1 MSMRVSTA
9 GMHAATL
16 GLLLDAQ
23 ARLARTQEQ
32 IASGRRINSPADD
45 PIGATRI
52 ESLTRQIEAGRQY
65 ARNADAAANR
75 LQFEEQALA
84 DLGGALNRVRELVL
98 QASNATTDPASRAM
112 IRAEVAGRVQEMID
126 IANRQDGQGEY
137 LFAGLSTQTRPFE
150 RTDAGVVYRGD
161 QGQRFQSVGAT
172 QRVADGDSGDAV
184 FGRVPGG
191 NGAFVTGPAAGN
203 SGSGVIG
210 VGNVLDPSAWPGGA
224 FTLRFVAADAWE
236 VVDAATPVPN
246 VVASGAYVSGQ
257 AVEFAG
263 ISVVVSGQPAA
274 GDSFS
279 VTEAGRV
286 GFFAALDGL
295 VATLGSSTATP
306 AEQAQFQS
314 RIAGGLA
321 QLDQSLEHLQKVRA
335 GVGVRLGTIENAV
348 AAQEDLEI
356 DLQSIVSSIRDLDY
370 AEAVSRLNQQY
381 VALQAAQQSLA
392 RVGQLSLFDY
402 L

>member
-1 MSMRVSTA
+1 MSLRISTA
-9 GMHAATL
+9 GMQAAML
-16 GLLLDAQ
+16 GSLLDAQ

-52 ESLTRQIEAGRQY
+52 EALTRQIEAGRQY

-75 LQFEEQALA
+75 LKFEEQALA
-84 DLGGALNRVRELVL
+84 DLGNSLNRVRELVL
-98 QASNATTDPASRAM
+98 QASNATVDPASRAM
-112 IRAEVAGRVQEMID
+112 IRAEVAGRVQEMLD

-137 LFAGLSTQTRPFE
+137 LFAGLASRSQPFE
-150 RTDAGVVYRGD
+150 RSDAGVVYRGD
-161 QGQRFQSVGAT
+161 QGQRFQGVGAT
-172 QRVADGDSGDAV
+172 QRVADGDSGEAV

-191 NGAFVTGPAAGN
+191 NGTFVTRPSVGN
-203 SGSGVIG
+203 TGTGVIG
-210 VGNVLDPSAWPGGA
+210 VGNVLDPAAWPGGA

-236 VVDAATPVPN
+236 VVDSAAPVPN
-246 VVASGAYVSGQ
+246 VVASGAYASGQ
-257 AVEFAG
+257 AIEFAG
-263 ISVVVSGQPAA
+263 ISVEVSGQPAA
-274 GDSFS
+274 GDSFA
-279 VTEAGRV
+279 VTDAGRV
-286 GFFAALDGL
+286 GMFAALDEL
-295 VATLGSSTATP
+295 VATLDASTATP
-306 AEQAQFQS
+306 AERAQFQS

-321 QLDQSLEHLQKVRA
+321 QLDQSLGHLQQVRA
-335 GVGVRLGTIENAV
+335 GVGVRLGTIEDAV

-356 DLQSIVSSIRDLDY
+356 DLQSLLSSIRDLDY

>member
-1 MSMRVSTA
+1 MSLRISTA
-9 GMHAATL
+9 GMQAAML
-16 GLLLDAQ
+16 GSLLDAQ

-52 ESLTRQIEAGRQY
+52 EALTRQIEAGRQY

-75 LQFEEQALA
+75 LRFEEQALA
-84 DLGGALNRVRELVL
+84 DLGNSLNRVRELVL
-98 QASNATTDPASRAM
+98 QASNATVDPASRAM
-112 IRAEVAGRVQEMID
+112 IRAEVAGRVQEMLD

-137 LFAGLSTQTRPFE
+137 LFAGLASRTQPFE

-161 QGQRFQSVGAT
+161 QGQRFQAVGAT

-191 NGAFVTGPAAGN
+191 NGTFVTGAAAGN
-203 SGSGVIG
+203 TGTGVIG
-210 VGNVLDPSAWPGGA
+210 VGSVLDPAAWPGGA
-224 FTLRFVAADAWE
+224 FTLRFVAQDAWE
-236 VVDAATPVPN
+236 VVDSAAPVPN
-246 VVASGAYVSGQ
+246 VVASGAYASGQ
-257 AVEFAG
+257 AIEFAG
-263 ISVVVSGQPAA
+263 ISVEVSGQPDA
-274 GDSFS
+274 GDSFP
-279 VTEAGRV
+279 VTDAGRV
-286 GFFAALDGL
+286 GLFAALDEL
-295 VATLGSSTATP
+295 VATLAAGTATP
-306 AEQAQFQS
+306 AERSQFQS

-321 QLDQSLEHLQKVRA
+321 QLDQSLGHLQQVRA
-335 GVGVRLGTIENAV
+335 DVGVRLGTIDGAV

-356 DLQSIVSSIRDLDY
+356 DLQSLLSSIRDLDY
-370 AEAVSRLNQQY
+370 AEAVSRLNQQF

-392 RVGQLSLFDY
+392 RVGRLSLFDY

>member
-65 ARNADAAANR
+65 SRNAAAAANR

-98 QASNATTDPASRAM
+98 QASNATTDPASRDM

-137 LFAGLSTQTRPFE
+137 LFAGLATQTRPFE

-161 QGQRFQSVGAT
+161 QGQRFQAVGAT

-191 NGAFVTGPAAGN
+191 NGTFVTESAAGN
-203 SGSGVIG
+203 TGTGVIG

-224 FTLRFVAADAWE
+224 FTLRFVASGAWE

-257 AVEFAG
+257 AIEFAG
-263 ISVVVSGQPAA
+263 ISVEVSGQPAA

-279 VTEAGRV
+279 VTDAGRV
-286 GFFAALDGL
+286 GFFAALDAL

-321 QLDQSLEHLQKVRA
+321 QLDQSLEHLQQVRA

-370 AEAVSRLNQQY
+370 AEAVSRLNQQF

>member
-1 MSMRVSTA
+1 MSLRISTA
-9 GMHAATL
+9 GMQAAML
-16 GLLLDAQ
+16 GSLLDAQ

-52 ESLTRQIEAGRQY
+52 EALTRQIEAGRQY

-75 LQFEEQALA
+75 LRFEEQALA
-84 DLGGALNRVRELVL
+84 DLGNSLNRVRELVL
-98 QASNATTDPASRAM
+98 QASNATVDPASRAM
-112 IRAEVAGRVQEMID
+112 IRAEVAGRVQEMLD

-137 LFAGLSTQTRPFE
+137 LFAGLASRTQPFE

-161 QGQRFQSVGAT
+161 QGQRFQAVGAT

-191 NGAFVTGPAAGN
+191 NGTFVTGAAAGN
-203 SGSGVIG
+203 TGTGVIG
-210 VGNVLDPSAWPGGA
+210 VGSVLDPAAWPGGA
-224 FTLRFVAADAWE
+224 FTLRFVAPDAWE
-236 VVDAATPVPN
+236 VVDSAAPVPN
-246 VVASGAYVSGQ
+246 VVASGAYASGQ
-257 AVEFAG
+257 AIEFAG
-263 ISVVVSGQPAA
+263 ISVEVSGQPDA

-279 VTEAGRV
+279 VTDAGRV
-286 GFFAALDGL
+286 GLFAALDEL
-295 VATLGSSTATP
+295 VATLAAGTATP
-306 AEQAQFQS
+306 AERSQFQS

-321 QLDQSLEHLQKVRA
+321 QLDQSLGHLQQVRA
-335 GVGVRLGTIENAV
+335 DVGVRLGTIDGAV

-356 DLQSIVSSIRDLDY
+356 DLQSLLSSIRDLDY
-370 AEAVSRLNQQY
+370 AEAVSRLNQQF

-392 RVGQLSLFDY
+392 RVGRLSLFDY

>member
-1 MSMRVSTA
+1 MTMRVSTA

-32 IASGRRINSPADD
+32 IASGKRINSPADD

-52 ESLTRQIEAGRQY
+52 EALTRQIEAGRQY
-65 ARNADAAANR
+65 TRNADAAANR
-75 LQFEEQALA
+75 LKFEEQALS
-84 DLGGALNRVRELVL
+84 DLGSALNRVRELVL
-98 QASNATTDPASRAM
+98 QAGNATVDPASRAM
-112 IRAEVAGRVQEMID
+112 IRAEVAGRVQEMLD

-137 LFAGLSTQTRPFE
+137 LFAGLASQTRPFE

-161 QGQRFQSVGAT
+161 QGQRFQAVGAT
-172 QRVADGDSGDAV
+172 QRVADGDSGDVV

-191 NGAFVTGPAAGN
+191 NGTFVTGPAAGN
-203 SGSGVIG
+203 AGTGVIG
-210 VGNVLDPSAWPGGA
+210 VGSVLDPSAWPGGT
-224 FTLRFVAADAWE
+224 FTLRFVAANAWE
-236 VVDAATPVPN
+236 VVDSATPVPN
-246 VVASGAYVSGQ
+246 VVASGAYASGQ
-257 AVEFAG
+257 AIEFAG
-263 ISVVVSGQPAA
+263 ISVEVSGEPVA
-274 GDSFS
+274 GDSFT
-279 VTEAGRV
+279 VADAGRV
-286 GFFAALDGL
+286 GFFAALDEL

-306 AEQAQFQS
+306 AGRAQFQS

-321 QLDQSLEHLQKVRA
+321 QLDQSIEHLQRVRA
-335 GVGVRLGTIENAV
+335 GVGVRLGTLENAV
-348 AAQEDLEI
+348 SAQEDLEI
-356 DLQSIVSSIRDLDY
+356 DLQSLLSSVRDLDY

>member
-1 MSMRVSTA
+1 MTMRVSTA

-32 IASGRRINSPADD
+32 IASGRRINSPSDD

-52 ESLTRQIEAGRQY
+52 EALTRQIEAGRQY
-65 ARNADAAANR
+65 SRNAAAAANR

-84 DLGGALNRVRELVL
+84 DVGGALNRVRELVL
-98 QASNATTDPASRAM
+98 QASNATTDPASREM

-137 LFAGLSTQTRPFE
+137 LFAGHATQTRPFE

-161 QGQRFQSVGAT
+161 QGQRFQAVGAT
-172 QRVADGDSGDAV
+172 QRVADGDSGDSV

-191 NGAFVTGPAAGN
+191 NGTFVTEPAAGN
-203 SGSGVIG
+203 TGTGVIG

-224 FTLRFVAADAWE
+224 FTLRFVAADTWE

-246 VVASGAYVSGQ
+246 VVASGAYASGQ
-257 AVEFAG
+257 AIEFAG
-263 ISVVVSGQPAA
+263 ISVEVSGQPAA

-279 VTEAGRV
+279 VTDAGRV
-286 GFFAALDGL
+286 GFFAALDEL

-306 AEQAQFQS
+306 AEQARFQS
-314 RIAGGLA
+314 RIASGLA
-321 QLDQSLEHLQKVRA
+321 QLDQSLGHLQQVRA

-370 AEAVSRLNQQY
+370 AEAVSRLNQQF

>member
-1 MSMRVSTA
+1 MNLRVSTA
-9 GMHAATL
+9 GLHAATL

-32 IASGRRINSPADD
+32 VASGRRVNSPSDD

-52 ESLTRQIEAGRQY
+52 EALTRQIEAGRQY
-65 ARNADAAANR
+65 ARNADAAAGR
-75 LQFEEQALA
+75 LKFEEQALA
-84 DLGGALNRVRELVL
+84 DLGGGLNRVRELVL
-98 QASNATTDPASRAM
+98 QASNATIDPASRVM
-112 IRAEVAGRVQEMID
+112 IRAEVAGRVQEMLD

-137 LFAGLSTQTRPFE
+137 LFAGLASQTRPFE
-150 RTDAGVVYRGD
+150 RTGAGVAYRGD
-161 QGQRFQSVGAT
+161 QGQRWQPVGAT

-191 NGAFVTGPAAGN
+191 NGTFVTGPAPANTGT
-203 SGSGVIG
+203 GVIG
-210 VGNVLDPSAWPGGA
+210 AGNVLDPSAWPGGA

-236 VVDAATPVPN
+236 VVDSAAPVPN
-246 VVASGAYVSGQ
+246 VVASGAYASGQ
-257 AVEFAG
+257 AIEFAG
-263 ISVVVSGQPAA
+263 ISVEVSGQPVT
-274 GDSFS
+274 GDSFT
-279 VTEAGRV
+279 VAEAGRV
-286 GFFAALDGL
+286 GFFAALDDL

-306 AEQAQFQS
+306 AERAQFQS

-321 QLDQSLEHLQKVRA
+321 QLDQSLEHLQQVRA
-335 GVGVRLGTIENAV
+335 GVGVRLGALENAV
-348 AAQEDLEI
+348 SAQEDVEI
-356 DLQSIVSSIRDLDY
+356 DLQSLLSSIRDLDY

-381 VALQAAQQSLA
+381 VALQATQQSLA

>member
-1 MSMRVSTA
+1 MSLRISTA
-9 GMHAATL
+9 GMQAAML
-16 GLLLDAQ
+16 GSLLDAQ

-52 ESLTRQIEAGRQY
+52 EALTRQIEAGRQY

-75 LQFEEQALA
+75 LRFEEQALA
-84 DLGGALNRVRELVL
+84 DLGNSLNRVRELVL
-98 QASNATTDPASRAM
+98 QASNATVDPASRAM
-112 IRAEVAGRVQEMID
+112 IRAEVAGRVQEMLD

-137 LFAGLSTQTRPFE
+137 LFAGLASRTQPFE

-161 QGQRFQSVGAT
+161 QGQRFQAVGAT

-191 NGAFVTGPAAGN
+191 NGTFVTGAAAGN
-203 SGSGVIG
+203 TGTGVIG
-210 VGNVLDPSAWPGGA
+210 VGSVLDPAAWPGGA
-224 FTLRFVAADAWE
+224 FTLRFVAPDAWE
-236 VVDAATPVPN
+236 VVDSAAPVPN
-246 VVASGAYVSGQ
+246 VVASGAYASGQ
-257 AVEFAG
+257 AIEFAG
-263 ISVVVSGQPAA
+263 ISVEVSGQPDA
-274 GDSFS
+274 GDSFP
-279 VTEAGRV
+279 VTDAGRV
-286 GFFAALDGL
+286 GLFAALDEL
-295 VATLGSSTATP
+295 VATLAAGTATP
-306 AEQAQFQS
+306 AERSQFQS

-321 QLDQSLEHLQKVRA
+321 QLDQSLGHLQQVRA
-335 GVGVRLGTIENAV
+335 DVGVRLGTIDGAV

-356 DLQSIVSSIRDLDY
+356 DLQSLLSSIRDLDY
-370 AEAVSRLNQQY
+370 AEAVSRLNQQF

-392 RVGQLSLFDY
+392 RVGRLSLFDY

>member
-52 ESLTRQIEAGRQY
+52 ESLTREIEAGRQY
-65 ARNADAAANR
+65 ARNADAAGSR
-75 LQFEEQALA
+75 LKYEEQGLA
-84 DLGGALNRVRELVL
+84 DLGGALDRVRELVL
-98 QASNATTDPASRAM
+98 QASNATVDPGSRAM
-112 IRAEVAGRVQEMID
+112 IRQEVAGRVQEMLD

-137 LFAGLSTQTRPFE
+137 LFAGLAALTRPFE
-150 RTDAGVVYRGD
+150 RTATGVVYRGD
-161 QGQRFQSVGAT
+161 QGQRYQAVGDT

-184 FGRVPGG
+184 FQRVPGG
-191 NGAFVTGPAAGN
+191 NGTFVTEPAAGN
-203 SGSGVIG
+203 TGTGVIG
-210 VGNVLDPSAWPGGA
+210 VGNVLDAASWPGGT

-236 VVDAATPVPN
+236 VVDPATPTPN
-246 VVASGAYVSGQ
+246 VVASGAYASGQ
-257 AVEFAG
+257 AIEFAG
-263 ISVVVSGQPAA
+263 ISVEVSGEPAA
-274 GDSFS
+274 GDVFS
-279 VTEAGRV
+279 VSDAGRV
-286 GFFAALDGL
+286 GLFAALDRL
-295 VATLGSSTATP
+295 VATLDSSTATP
-306 AEQAQFQS
+306 TERAQFQS
-314 RIAGGLA
+314 RLAGDLV
-321 QLDQSLEHLQKVRA
+321 QLDQALGHLQQVRA
-335 GVGVRLGTIENAV
+335 GVGVRLGALDDAV
-348 AAQEDLEI
+348 ATQADLET
-356 DLQSIVSSIRDLDY
+356 DLQSLLSSIRDLDY
-370 AEAVSRLNQQY
+370 AEAVSRLNQQF